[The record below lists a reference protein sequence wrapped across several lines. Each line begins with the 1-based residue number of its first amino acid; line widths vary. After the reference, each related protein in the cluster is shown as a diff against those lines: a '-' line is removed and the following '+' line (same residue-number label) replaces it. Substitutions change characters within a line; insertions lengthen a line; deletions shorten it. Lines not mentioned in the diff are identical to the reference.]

1 MTDLRFKALV
11 LRQQDKQLS
20 VSVEELGLQELPAG
34 EVLVRVA
41 YSSLNYKDAMA
52 LGNRGIIRNFPAV
65 PGIDFAG
72 TVVQSGNPAYAE
84 GDQVVLTGWGVG
96 ERFWG
101 GLSQY
106 ARVPGDFLVPLPAG
120 MTLRQAMAIG
130 TAGLTAML
138 SVLALERQGL
148 TPADGPVLVTGATG
162 GVGTVAVALLA
173 QLGYEV
179 VAMSG
184 KPEQAGFLKAL
195 GASSLVDRDAYAV
208 PGKPGRFIL
217 EPETFAAA
225 VDSIGGAT
233 LASILA
239 RLKYGGSVAAC
250 GLVGGVEFD
259 THVFPFIL
267 RGVNLLGIDSVR
279 CPQRTRLAAW
289 QRLARDLQA
298 PVLAGITREIGLDQV
313 LAEARKMLQGQACG
327 RVVVALGSF

>member
-120 MTLRQAMAIG
+120 MTL
-130 TAGLTAML
+130 

-162 GVGTVAVALLA
+162 GVGTVVVALLA